1 MKTQNYLNHKRY
13 YIPHHFIFYPVALII
28 ISTCFYFAL
37 KDSVNQTLWLML
49 ALSFLFTTLL
59 SLMLRQHYALMNQNR
74 IVRLELRLRYF
85 MLTQKPFDEVENKIS
100 LSQLF
105 ALRFAPNEELIS
117 LIQLVLEKNLSADE
131 IKKSIKNWLPD
142 TMRV

>member
-1 MKTQNYLNHKRY
+1 MKVQNYLNHKRY
-13 YIPHHFIFYPVALII
+13 YLPHHFIFYPVALII
-28 ISTCFYFAL
+28 ISSCFYFAVN
-37 KDSVNQTLWLML
+37 DSSNQSIWLML

-59 SLMLRQHYALMNQNR
+59 SLMLRQHYALTNQNR

-85 MLTQKPFDEVENKIS
+85 MLTQKPFDEIENKLT

-105 ALRFAPNEELIS
+105 ALRFAPNNELIG
-117 LIQLVLEKNLSADE
+117 LIQLALEKNLSSDE